1 MPLALRLRGNG
12 NPRVPFPRLPGRP
25 VSLHTMATIDGI
37 FYAQRGQGTPLIC
50 LHGAGGTHRHWGEL
64 FAPLSATARLIAP
77 DLPGHGR
84 SALPGRAT
92 IADYAAVALHLLDA
106 LELER
111 AVLAGHSMGA
121 AAALEAALAAPE
133 RVRGLALI
141 GASARLR
148 VAPEL
153 LQALAAD
160 PDAAIERLVQW
171 IYAEP
176 AAHLRAAAAA
186 EFRQC
191 DPVVLRGDFAA
202 CDGWD
207 ARARLGSLRCPA
219 LVICGEADRMTPPK
233 LAREL
238 QALLDGELVLLP
250 GVGHMPMLEAPAATA
265 TALRAWLEGL

>member
-1 MPLALRLRGNG
+1 MKQNGSWEGCALPEPPNNG
-12 NPRVPFPRLPGRP
+12 
-25 VSLHTMATIDGI
+25 MAEIDGI
-37 FYAQRGQGTPLIC
+37 FYARRGEGTPVIL

-64 FAPLSATARLIAP
+64 FAPLGATARLIAP

-84 SALPGRAT
+84 SAPPGHT
-92 IADYAAVALHLLDA
+92 SIASYAGVALRLLDA
-106 LELER
+106 LGLDR

-121 AAALEAALAAPE
+121 AAALEAALAAPD

-153 LQALAAD
+153 LRGLATD
-160 PDAAIERLVQW
+160 PDAAIELLVQW
-171 IYAEP
+171 IYPEA
-176 AAHLRAAAAA
+176 AAHLRAPAAA

-191 DPVVLRGDFAA
+191 DPAVLRGDFAA

-207 ARARLGSLRCPA
+207 ARPRLGTLRLPA

-238 QALLDGELVLLP
+238 QTLLEAELTLLP
-250 GVGHMPMLEAPAATA
+250 GVGHMPMLEAPEATA
-265 TALRAWLEGL
+265 AALQQWLERL